1 MGVLKLFIMK
11 TNKKIVISII
21 LGVIV
26 IFSLGLFIGTKT
38 VHYDFEANYIRECE
52 LKYWETKAQL
62 VDEVQNYIS
71 TVAPTSDLRACVLVD
86 ACEEYN
92 IEVKFA
98 LAQGELE
105 SHFGTKG
112 LASKT
117 NSVWNVGSYDGHY
130 YADIMNIYK
139 YPHPNM
145 SIEPYL
151 KLLYKNYLTHET
163 EEGLLRN
170 FVDHNGNRFAS
181 DKNYEERLRYKYRSI
196 GNNTQIDS
204 LSAQLNYWR
213 IKCNR

>member
-1 MGVLKLFIMK
+1 MKINEKIM
-11 TNKKIVISII
+11 IPII
-21 LGVIV
+21 LGIIV
-26 IFSLGLFIGTKT
+26 ICNVVLFVKDKT
-38 VHYDFEANYIRECE
+38 IHHDFEIDQLKEYE

-62 VDEVQNYIS
+62 VDEVQNYIN
-71 TVAPTSDLRACVLVD
+71 TVAPTSNLRACVLVD
-86 ACEEYN
+86 ACEKYS

-117 NSVWNVGSYDGHY
+117 NSVWNVGAYDGHFY
-130 YADIMNIYK
+130 SKIMGTYK
-139 YPHPNM
+139 YSHPNE

-151 KLLYKNYLTHET
+151 KLLYEKYLTNEV

-181 DKNYEERLRYKYRSI
+181 DKNYEERLKYKYKYIS
-196 GNNTQIDS
+196 NNTQIDS
-204 LSAQLNYWR
+204 LTTQLQYWAV
-213 IKCNR
+213 KCNR

>member
-1 MGVLKLFIMK
+1 MKINEKIM
-11 TNKKIVISII
+11 IPII
-21 LGVIV
+21 LGIIV
-26 IFSLGLFIGTKT
+26 ICNVVLFFKDKA
-38 VHYDFEANYIRECE
+38 VHHDFEIDQLKEYE

-62 VDEVQNYIS
+62 VDEVQNYIN
-71 TVAPTSDLRACVLVD
+71 TVAPTSNLRACILVD
-86 ACEEYN
+86 ACEKYN

-98 LAQGELE
+98 LAQGEIE

-117 NSVWNVGSYDGHY
+117 NSVWNVGAYDSHFY
-130 YADIMNIYK
+130 SKIMGTYK
-139 YPHPNM
+139 YSHPNE

-151 KLLYKNYLTHET
+151 KLLYEKYLTNEV

-181 DKNYEERLRYKYRSI
+181 DKNYEERLKYKYKYI

-204 LSAQLNYWR
+204 LTTQLQYWAV
-213 IKCNR
+213 KCNR

>member
-1 MGVLKLFIMK
+1 MK
-11 TNKKIVISII
+11 IDSKIVISII
-21 LGVIV
+21 LGIIA
-26 IFSLGLFIGTKT
+26 IFSIGLFIGTKI
-38 VHYDFEANYIRECE
+38 VHYDFESNQLREYE
-52 LKYWETKAQL
+52 LKYYETKSQL
-62 VDEVQNYIS
+62 VDEVQNYIN

-86 ACEEYN
+86 ACEKYN
-92 IEVKFA
+92 IEVKFV

-117 NSVWNVGSYDGHY
+117 NSVWNVGAYDGY
-130 YADIMNIYK
+130 YYSNIMTIHK

-151 KLLYKNYLTHET
+151 KLLYNKYLTYET

-170 FVDHNGNRFAS
+170 FVDHDGNRFAS
-181 DKNYEERLRYKYRSI
+181 DKNYEERLSYKYKYI
-196 GNNTQIDS
+196 GNNTRIDS
-204 LSAQLNYWR
+204 LSSQLNYWR

>member
-1 MGVLKLFIMK
+1 MK
-11 TNKKIVISII
+11 INEKIIIPII
-21 LGVIV
+21 LGRIV
-26 IFSLGLFIGTKT
+26 ICKVVLFVRDKT
-38 VHYDFEANYIRECE
+38 VHHDFEIDQLKEYE

-62 VDEVQNYIS
+62 VDEVQNYIN
-71 TVAPTSDLRACVLVD
+71 TVAPTSNLRACILVD
-86 ACEEYN
+86 ACEKYN

-98 LAQGELE
+98 LAQGEIE

-117 NSVWNVGSYDGHY
+117 NSVWNVGAYDDHFY
-130 YADIMNIYK
+130 SKIMGTYK
-139 YPHPNM
+139 YSHPNE

-151 KLLYKNYLTHET
+151 KLLYEKYLTNEV

-181 DKNYEERLRYKYRSI
+181 DKNYEERLKYKYKYI

-204 LSAQLNYWR
+204 LTTQLQYWAV
-213 IKCNR
+213 KCNR

>member
-1 MGVLKLFIMK
+1 MKINEKIM
-11 TNKKIVISII
+11 IPII
-21 LGVIV
+21 LGIIV
-26 IFSLGLFIGTKT
+26 ICNVVLFFKDKT
-38 VHYDFEANYIRECE
+38 VHHDFEIDQLKEYE

-62 VDEVQNYIS
+62 VDEVQNYIN
-71 TVAPTSDLRACVLVD
+71 TVAPTSNLRACILVD
-86 ACEEYN
+86 ACEKYN

-98 LAQGELE
+98 LAQGEIE

-117 NSVWNVGSYDGHY
+117 NSVWNVGAYDDHFY
-130 YADIMNIYK
+130 SKIMGTYK
-139 YPHPNM
+139 YSHPNE

-151 KLLYKNYLTHET
+151 KLLYEKYLTNEV

-181 DKNYEERLRYKYRSI
+181 DKNYEERLKYKYKYI

-204 LSAQLNYWR
+204 LTTQMQYWAV
-213 IKCNR
+213 KCNR

>member
-1 MGVLKLFIMK
+1 MKINEKIM
-11 TNKKIVISII
+11 IPII
-21 LGVIV
+21 LGIIV
-26 IFSLGLFIGTKT
+26 ICNVVLFVRDKT
-38 VHYDFEANYIRECE
+38 VHHDFEIDQLKEYE

-62 VDEVQNYIS
+62 VDEVQNYIN
-71 TVAPTSDLRACVLVD
+71 TVAPTSNLRACILVD
-86 ACEEYN
+86 ACEKYN

-98 LAQGELE
+98 LAQGEIE

-117 NSVWNVGSYDGHY
+117 NSVWNVGAYDDHFY
-130 YADIMNIYK
+130 SKIMGTYK
-139 YPHPNM
+139 YSHPNE

-151 KLLYKNYLTHET
+151 KLLYEKYLTNEV

-181 DKNYEERLRYKYRSI
+181 DKNYEERLKYKYKYI

-204 LSAQLNYWR
+204 LTTQLQYWAV
-213 IKCNR
+213 KCNR

>member
-1 MGVLKLFIMK
+1 MKINEKVMIPIVLGI
-11 TNKKIVISII
+11 IVICN
-21 LGVIV
+21 VV
-26 IFSLGLFIGTKT
+26 LFVKDKT
-38 VHYDFEANYIRECE
+38 VHHDFEIDQLKEYE

-62 VDEVQNYIS
+62 VDEVQNYIN
-71 TVAPTSDLRACVLVD
+71 TVAPTSNLRACVLVD
-86 ACEEYN
+86 ACEKYS

-117 NSVWNVGSYDGHY
+117 NSVWNVGAYDGHFY
-130 YADIMNIYK
+130 SKIMGTYK
-139 YPHPNM
+139 YSHPNE

-151 KLLYKNYLTHET
+151 KLLYEKYLTNEV

-181 DKNYEERLRYKYRSI
+181 DKNYEERLKYKYKYIS
-196 GNNTQIDS
+196 NNTQIDS
-204 LSAQLNYWR
+204 LTTQLQYWAV
-213 IKCNR
+213 KCNR

>member
-1 MGVLKLFIMK
+1 MNEKIM
-11 TNKKIVISII
+11 IPII
-21 LGVIV
+21 LGIIV
-26 IFSLGLFIGTKT
+26 ICNVVLFFKDKT
-38 VHYDFEANYIRECE
+38 VHHDFEIDQLKEYE

-62 VDEVQNYIS
+62 VDEVQNYIN
-71 TVAPTSDLRACVLVD
+71 TVAPTSNLRACILVD
-86 ACEEYN
+86 ACEKYN

-98 LAQGELE
+98 LAQGEIE

-117 NSVWNVGSYDGHY
+117 NSVWNVGAYDDHFY
-130 YADIMNIYK
+130 SKIMGTYK
-139 YPHPNM
+139 YSHPNE

-151 KLLYKNYLTHET
+151 KLLYEKYLTNEI

-181 DKNYEERLRYKYRSI
+181 DKNYEERLKYKYKYI

-204 LSAQLNYWR
+204 LTTQLQYWAV
-213 IKCNR
+213 KCNR

>member
-1 MGVLKLFIMK
+1 MKINEKIM
-11 TNKKIVISII
+11 IPII
-21 LGVIV
+21 LGIIV
-26 IFSLGLFIGTKT
+26 ICNVVLFVKDKT
-38 VHYDFEANYIRECE
+38 VHHDFEIDQLKEYE

-62 VDEVQNYIS
+62 VDEVQNYIN
-71 TVAPTSDLRACVLVD
+71 TVAPTSNLRACILVD
-86 ACEEYN
+86 ACEKYN

-98 LAQGELE
+98 LAQGEIE

-117 NSVWNVGSYDGHY
+117 NSVWNVGAYDDHFYSKIIGT
-130 YADIMNIYK
+130 YK
-139 YPHPNM
+139 YSHPNE

-151 KLLYKNYLTHET
+151 KLLYEKYLTNEV

-181 DKNYEERLRYKYRSI
+181 DKNYEERLRYKYKYI

-204 LSAQLNYWR
+204 LTTQLQYWAV
-213 IKCNR
+213 KCNR

>member
-1 MGVLKLFIMK
+1 MK
-11 TNKKIVISII
+11 INEKVMIPII
-21 LGVIV
+21 LGIIV
-26 IFSLGLFIGTKT
+26 ICNVVLFVKDKT
-38 VHYDFEANYIRECE
+38 VHHDFEIDQLKEYE

-62 VDEVQNYIS
+62 VDEVQNYIN
-71 TVAPTSDLRACVLVD
+71 TVAPTSNLRACVLVD
-86 ACEEYN
+86 ACEKYS

-117 NSVWNVGSYDGHY
+117 NSVWNVGAYDGHFY
-130 YADIMNIYK
+130 SKIMGTYK
-139 YPHPNM
+139 YSHPNE

-151 KLLYKNYLTHET
+151 KLLYEKYLTNEV

-181 DKNYEERLRYKYRSI
+181 DKNYEERLKYKYKYIS
-196 GNNTQIDS
+196 NNTQIDS
-204 LSAQLNYWR
+204 LTTQLQYWAV
-213 IKCNR
+213 KCNR

>member
-1 MGVLKLFIMK
+1 MKINEKIM
-11 TNKKIVISII
+11 IPII
-21 LGVIV
+21 LGIIV
-26 IFSLGLFIGTKT
+26 ICNVILFVRDKT
-38 VHYDFEANYIRECE
+38 VHHDFEIDQLKEYE

-62 VDEVQNYIS
+62 VDEVQNYIN
-71 TVAPTSDLRACVLVD
+71 TVAPTSNLRACVLVD
-86 ACEEYN
+86 ACEKYN

-117 NSVWNVGSYDGHY
+117 NSVWNVGAYDGHFY
-130 YADIMNIYK
+130 SKIMGTYK
-139 YPHPNM
+139 YSHPNE

-151 KLLYKNYLTHET
+151 KLLYEKYLTNEV

-181 DKNYEERLRYKYRSI
+181 DKNYEERLKYKYKYI

-204 LSAQLNYWR
+204 LTAQLQYWAV
-213 IKCNR
+213 KCNR

>member
-1 MGVLKLFIMK
+1 MKINEKIM
-11 TNKKIVISII
+11 IPII
-21 LGVIV
+21 LGIIV
-26 IFSLGLFIGTKT
+26 ICNVVLFFKDKT
-38 VHYDFEANYIRECE
+38 VHHDFEIDQLKEYE

-62 VDEVQNYIS
+62 VDEVQNYIN
-71 TVAPTSDLRACVLVD
+71 TVAPTSNLRACILVD
-86 ACEEYN
+86 ACEKYN

-98 LAQGELE
+98 LAQGEIE

-117 NSVWNVGSYDGHY
+117 NSVWNIGAYDDHFY
-130 YADIMNIYK
+130 SKIMGTYK
-139 YPHPNM
+139 YSHPNE

-151 KLLYKNYLTHET
+151 KLLYEKYLTNEV

-181 DKNYEERLRYKYRSI
+181 DKNYEERLKYKYKYI

-204 LSAQLNYWR
+204 LTTQLQYWAV
-213 IKCNR
+213 KCNR

>member
-1 MGVLKLFIMK
+1 MKINEKIMIPIVLGI
-11 TNKKIVISII
+11 IVICNVI
-21 LGVIV
+21 LFVRN
-26 IFSLGLFIGTKT
+26 KT
-38 VHYDFEANYIRECE
+38 VHHDFEIDQLKEYEF
-52 LKYWETKAQL
+52 KYWETKIQL
-62 VDEVQNYIS
+62 VDEVQNYIN
-71 TVAPTSDLRACVLVD
+71 TVAPTSNLRACILVD
-86 ACEEYN
+86 ACEKYN

-117 NSVWNVGSYDGHY
+117 NSVWNVGAYDGHFY
-130 YADIMNIYK
+130 SKIMETYK
-139 YPHPNM
+139 YSHPNE

-151 KLLYKNYLTHET
+151 KLLYEKYLTNEV

-181 DKNYEERLRYKYRSI
+181 DKNYEERLKYKYKYI

-204 LSAQLNYWR
+204 LTTQLQYWAV
-213 IKCNR
+213 KCNR

>member
-1 MGVLKLFIMK
+1 MKINEKIM
-11 TNKKIVISII
+11 IPII
-21 LGVIV
+21 LGIIV
-26 IFSLGLFIGTKT
+26 ICNVILFVRNKT
-38 VHYDFEANYIRECE
+38 IHHDFEIDQLKEYE
-52 LKYWETKAQL
+52 LKYWETKIQL
-62 VDEVQNYIS
+62 VDEVQNYIN
-71 TVAPTSDLRACVLVD
+71 TVAPTSNLRACILVD
-86 ACEEYN
+86 ACEKYN

-117 NSVWNVGSYDGHY
+117 NSVWNVGAYDGHFY
-130 YADIMNIYK
+130 SKIMGTYK
-139 YPHPNM
+139 YSHPNE

-151 KLLYKNYLTHET
+151 KLLYEKYLTNEV

-181 DKNYEERLRYKYRSI
+181 DKNYEDRLKYKYKYI

-204 LSAQLNYWR
+204 LTTQLQYWAV
-213 IKCNR
+213 KCNR

>member
-1 MGVLKLFIMK
+1 MKINEKIM
-11 TNKKIVISII
+11 IPII
-21 LGVIV
+21 LGIIV
-26 IFSLGLFIGTKT
+26 ICNVVLFVKDKT
-38 VHYDFEANYIRECE
+38 VHHNFEIDQLKEYE

-62 VDEVQNYIS
+62 VDEVQNYIN
-71 TVAPTSDLRACVLVD
+71 TVAPTSNLRACVLVD
-86 ACEEYN
+86 ACEKYS

-117 NSVWNVGSYDGHY
+117 NSVWNVGAYDGHFY
-130 YADIMNIYK
+130 SKIMGTYK
-139 YPHPNM
+139 YSHPNE

-151 KLLYKNYLTHET
+151 KLLYEKYLTNEV

-181 DKNYEERLRYKYRSI
+181 DKNYEERLKYKYKYIS
-196 GNNTQIDS
+196 NNTQIDS
-204 LSAQLNYWR
+204 LTTQLQYWAV
-213 IKCNR
+213 KCNR

>member
-1 MGVLKLFIMK
+1 MKINEKIM
-11 TNKKIVISII
+11 IPII
-21 LGVIV
+21 LGIIV
-26 IFSLGLFIGTKT
+26 ICNVVLFVKDKT
-38 VHYDFEANYIRECE
+38 VHHDFEIDQLKEYEF
-52 LKYWETKAQL
+52 KYWETKIQL
-62 VDEVQNYIS
+62 VDEVQNYIN
-71 TVAPTSDLRACVLVD
+71 TVAPTSNLRACILVD
-86 ACEEYN
+86 ACEKYN

-117 NSVWNVGSYDGHY
+117 NSVWNVGAYDGHFY
-130 YADIMNIYK
+130 SKIMGTYK
-139 YPHPNM
+139 YSHPNE

-151 KLLYKNYLTHET
+151 KLLYEKYLTNEV

-181 DKNYEERLRYKYRSI
+181 DKNYEERLKYKYKYI

-204 LSAQLNYWR
+204 LTTQLQYWAV
-213 IKCNR
+213 KCNR